1 MKIDLYITY
10 YELSHLQSF
19 IPINSKIFWVFDEI
33 LSMIEEEI
41 DKWVMKPCA
50 YCATF
55 LMLASIMQTTQTL
68 T

>member
-1 MKIDLYITY
+1 MKIDLYVTY

-41 DKWVMKPCA
+41 DKEVMKNGN
-50 YCATF
+50 
-55 LMLASIMQTTQTL
+55 
-68 T
+68 